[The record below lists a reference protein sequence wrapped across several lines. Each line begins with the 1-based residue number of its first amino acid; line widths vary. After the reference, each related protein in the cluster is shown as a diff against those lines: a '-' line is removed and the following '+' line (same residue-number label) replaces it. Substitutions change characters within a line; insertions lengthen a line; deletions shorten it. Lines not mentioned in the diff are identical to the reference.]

1 MEVLNEKKVTIEDAE
16 NVAETFNMMVKN
28 AGAKD
33 IEDYKNKSSVFFCS
47 PLEKQRATEIKNG
60 DYISVVGQFDENG
73 RQLENAY
80 IILE

>member
-16 NVAETFNMMVKN
+16 NIAETFNMMVKN

-47 PLEKQRATEIKNG
+47 PPEKQRATEIKNG
-60 DYISVVGQFDENG
+60 VLILKYQEEEG
-73 RQLENAY
+73 RLFPLLRKV
-80 IILE
+80 I